1 MSSPLPVPSKA
12 ALTALRGLVVGTSC
26 TLALIAEDR
35 RRRIRN
41 AVTAIENGERI
52 RQAKNYNTGGAALA
66 VALEEESLLDAGV
79 LPAVPEPFAAL
90 PAEIV
95 RQYDLSRAAE
105 LERLQRG
112 EDIGTSETTR
122 RDHGSGSHPCGHS
135 RSEETTPRSSTPKKR
150 IVTKQHHFI
159 STVEGASITQ
169 TRHYHTKFPGRKDYQ
184 GGRSALAFPSN
195 DNIVVMIQEACST
208 KDTGRMDKASS
219 LIFEANNQKQA
230 PNNLDETWM
239 EASALLCRTYLD
251 LERAED
257 AAKVLSCVL
266 ARAPLTEA
274 RYFEF
279 QPVRLIES
287 LLAKATE
294 TKTGENICPA
304 KLETAISLFLPK
316 FTEKPVVQSPEML
329 AVGRALLDHAFSL
342 GKSTR
347 AIDVY
352 WRCISVS
359 ESRYDFTSWV
369 ITKLHD
375 AGDYKAAIRLFLA
388 NYCKMD
394 PSAPSI
400 IRIAQPVVQ
409 SVEKA
414 HNYKP
419 TQVLKTF
426 VSLASGGKCH
436 LKTEWIMRLLTAH
449 WRRHGNFEELETFFQ
464 QLIELGLKDV
474 VYHMDGVYRVMI
486 ELALEAGEDFK
497 AESIFAEATA
507 QLPQMAHDV
516 RLLGIFARFKAKQQ
530 DWEGVR
536 ESFATMKLDTQ
547 PALDAC
553 GTAFVPI
560 VKTYAKDH
568 TVQETDAFMRS
579 YITGLKVPLS
589 RFLVTLM
596 AKQYASIRDL
606 ESFVEWLEYCSTSGF
621 QVDAAF
627 TNAVLVS
634 CRRNWN
640 VPFRDLRTLFRKLR
654 ALNPNFVDR
663 HTERVMMDA
672 ALSSD
677 NKLEGGFARGRVLS
691 LHITPKMA
699 AVRGKCETEHEVT
712 LAMKEAL
719 SYRHPAKAL
728 NIYKRALHL
737 GMPFSECALKLA
749 VNAQLKLENK
759 PYKKTYDLVLKAQHQ
774 GNNVDSILNYLLGLQ
789 LSDLAAKGGEIK
801 SIVETAINR
810 IKDVGLKIADT
821 FLHRAALICLTSGHF
836 EGAHHYALMAAESN
850 NHSEPCYNLD
860 NFRIMLY
867 SFSGLL
873 NIDGIRQVLA
883 KAMSSSYKEHTG
895 CLKALKRARDM
906 VMEARLNDA
915 MPQQR
920 HDAYDVLSEGI
931 EKIIKSRQRL
941 QSQRVKLGTESVRI
955 MRQAALDAGV
965 APVDF
970 ADVPWLNAKPRIRP
984 DEEDAELDAF
994 EEELR
999 RQRHEL
1005 GEEDKAVF
1013 EELLVLDNA
1022 FAPTAAGGKM
1032 TGTGTGLAQ
1041 PVPAA

>member
-41 AVTAIENGERI
+41 ALTAIENGERI

-79 LPAVPEPFAAL
+79 LPLAPEPFAAL

-95 RQYDLSRAAE
+95 RQYDISKAAE
-105 LERLQRG
+105 LERWHRG
-112 EDIGTSETTR
+112 EDIGESETTR
-122 RDHGSGSHPCGHS
+122 REHGSGSHPCGHS
-135 RSEETTPRSSTPKKR
+135 RREATPKSFTAKKR
-150 IVTKQHHFI
+150 TLTGKHHFI
-159 STVEGASITQ
+159 STIEGGPITQ
-169 TRHYHTKFPGRKDYQ
+169 TRHFHRFSRRADNQ
-184 GGRSALAFPSN
+184 GGRSSLAFPSN
-195 DNIVVMIQEACST
+195 DNIVVMIQEACRT
-208 KDTGRMDKASS
+208 KDLGQMDKAAS
-219 LIFEANNQKQA
+219 LIFEATNQNQA
-230 PNNLDETWM
+230 PNNLDEAWM

-257 AAKVLSCVL
+257 AAKILSCVL

-274 RYFEF
+274 RYFDF
-279 QPVRLIES
+279 QPERLIES
-287 LLAKATE
+287 LLAKATQE
-294 TKTGENICPA
+294 KAGENICPA

-316 FTEKPVVQSPEML
+316 FTEKPVVQSGELL

-375 AGDYKAAIRLFLA
+375 TGDYKAAIRLFLA
-388 NYCKMD
+388 NYCKMN

-400 IRIAQPVVQ
+400 IRIAGPVVQ

-419 TQVLKTF
+419 TQVLKAF
-426 VSLASGGKCH
+426 LSLASGKCH

-449 WRRHGNFEELETFFQ
+449 WRRHGSFEELETFFQ
-464 QLIELGLKDV
+464 QLMELGLKDV

-486 ELALEAGEDFK
+486 ELALESEEDIK
-497 AESIFAEATA
+497 AESILA
-507 QLPQMAHDV
+507 QASVELPQLAHDV

-530 DWEGVR
+530 DWDGVR
-536 ESFATMKLDTQ
+536 ESFAAMKLDSK

-553 GTAFVPI
+553 GTAFVPV

-579 YITGLKVPLS
+579 YITDLKVPLS

-606 ESFVEWLEYCSTSGF
+606 ESFVEWLEYCSTAGF

-677 NKLEGGFARGRVLS
+677 NKLQGGFARGRVLS
-691 LHITPKMA
+691 LHITPKMG

-774 GNNVDSILNYLLGLQ
+774 GNNVNSILNYLLGLQ

-810 IKDVGLKIADT
+810 IKDVGLKIADS

-850 NHSEPCYNLD
+850 NQSEPCYNLE

-867 SFSGLL
+867 SFAGLL

-895 CLKALKRARDM
+895 CLKALKRAREM

-915 MPQQR
+915 KPQQR

-931 EKIIKSRQRL
+931 EEIVKSRQRL
-941 QSQRVKLGTESVRI
+941 HSQRVKLGTESVRI

-970 ADVPWLNAKPRIRP
+970 VEIPWLNSKPRIRQ
-984 DEEDAELDAF
+984 DDDDAELDAF

-999 RQRHEL
+999 RQQQEL

-1022 FAPTAAGGKM
+1022 FSTPGGKM
-1032 TGTGTGLAQ
+1032 ASTGTTGLVQ

>member
-41 AVTAIENGERI
+41 ALTAIENGERI

-79 LPAVPEPFAAL
+79 LPLAPEPYAAL
-90 PAEIV
+90 PAEII
-95 RQYDLSRAAE
+95 RQYDNARAAE
-105 LERLQRG
+105 LERLRRG
-112 EDIGTSETTR
+112 EDVGEPETTR
-122 RDHGSGSHPCGHS
+122 REHDSGPHPCGHS
-135 RSEETTPRSSTPKKR
+135 RRETSRSFTPKKR
-150 IVTKQHHFI
+150 TLTGQHHFI
-159 STVEGASITQ
+159 PPVEGTPITQ
-169 TRHYHTKFPGRKDYQ
+169 TRHIHHRFSRKADNE
-184 GGRSALAFPSN
+184 GGRSSLAFPSN
-195 DNIVVMIQEACST
+195 DNIVVMIQEACRT
-208 KDTGRMDKASS
+208 KELGQMEKAAS
-219 LIFEANNQKQA
+219 LIFEATNQNQA
-230 PNNLDETWM
+230 PGNLDEAWM

-251 LERAED
+251 LERSEE
-257 AAKVLSCVL
+257 AAKILSTVL

-274 RYFEF
+274 RYFDF

-287 LLAKATE
+287 LLAKATQA
-294 TKTGENICPA
+294 KTGENICPA
-304 KLETAISLFLPK
+304 KLETAISLFLPR
-316 FTEKPVVQSPEML
+316 FTEKPVVQSAELL
-329 AVGRALLDHAFSL
+329 AVGRALLDHAFAV

-359 ESRYDFTSWV
+359 ESQYDFTSWV

-375 AGDYKAAIRLFLA
+375 TGDYKAAIRLFLA
-388 NYCKMD
+388 NYCKMS

-400 IRIAQPVVQ
+400 IRIAGPLVQ
-409 SVEKA
+409 CVEKA

-419 TQVLKTF
+419 TQVLKT
-426 VSLASGGKCH
+426 LLNIASGKCQ

-449 WRRHGNFEELETFFQ
+449 WRRHGSFEELETFFQ

-474 VYHMDGVYRVMI
+474 VYHLDGVYRVMI

-497 AESIFAEATA
+497 AESIFAQASTE
-507 QLPQMAHDV
+507 LPQLAHDV

-536 ESFATMKLDTQ
+536 ESFGAMKLDSK

-553 GTAFVPI
+553 GTAFVPV

-579 YITGLKVPLS
+579 YITDLKVPLS

-606 ESFVEWLEYCSTSGF
+606 ESFVEWLEYCSTAGF

-654 ALNPNFVDR
+654 ALNPSFVDR

-677 NKLEGGFARGRVLS
+677 NKLDGGFARGRVLS
-691 LHITPKMA
+691 LRVTPNMGP
-699 AVRGKCETEHEVT
+699 VRGKSDTEHEVS

-728 NIYKRALHL
+728 SIYKRALHL

-749 VNAQLKLENK
+749 VNAQLKLETR
-759 PYKKTYDLVLKAQHQ
+759 PYKKTYDLVLKAQDQ
-774 GNNVDSILNYLLGLQ
+774 GNNVDAILNYLLGLQ
-789 LSDLAAKGGEIK
+789 LNDLAAKGGEIR
-801 SIVETAINR
+801 SIVQTAIDR
-810 IKDVGLKIADT
+810 IKEVGLKIADT
-821 FLHRAALICLTSGHF
+821 FLHRAALICLMSGHF
-836 EGAHHYALMAAESN
+836 EGAHHYALMAAESS
-850 NHSEPCYNLD
+850 NHSEPCYNLE

-867 SFSGLL
+867 SFAGLL
-873 NIDGIRQVLA
+873 NIDGIRHVLA
-883 KAMSSSYKEHTG
+883 KAMSSNYKEHTG
-895 CLKALKRARDM
+895 CLKALKRAREM

-915 MPQQR
+915 KTQQR

-931 EKIIKSRQRL
+931 DKIVESRQRL
-941 QSQRVKLGTESVRI
+941 QSQRVKLGVESVRI
-955 MRQAALDAGV
+955 MRQAALDASG
-965 APVDF
+965 ALVDF
-970 ADVPWLNAKPRIRP
+970 AEIPWLNSKPRIRQD
-984 DEEDAELDAF
+984 DEAELDF
-994 EEELR
+994 EEEFR
-999 RQRHEL
+999 RQQQ
-1005 GEEDKAVF
+1005 EEEEEGRAVF
-1013 EELLVLDNA
+1013 DELLVLDSA
-1022 FAPTAAGGKM
+1022 YPTAGGKM
-1032 TGTGTGLAQ
+1032 AGTGAGLAQ

>member
-41 AVTAIENGERI
+41 ALTAIENGERI
-52 RQAKNYNTGGAALA
+52 RQARNYNTGGAALA
-66 VALEEESLLDAGV
+66 VALEEESLLDAGI
-79 LPAVPEPFAAL
+79 LPLAPEPSAAL

-95 RQYDLSRAAE
+95 RQYDNARIAE
-105 LERLQRG
+105 SERLRRG
-112 EDIGTSETTR
+112 EDVSESKTTR
-122 RDHGSGSHPCGHS
+122 GEHDSRPHPCGQS
-135 RSEETTPRSSTPKKR
+135 RRDTPRSFTPRKR
-150 IVTKQHHFI
+150 TLTGQHHFI
-159 STVEGASITQ
+159 PLVEGVPITQ
-169 TRHYHTKFPGRKDYQ
+169 TRPYHKFSRRADNE
-184 GGRSALAFPSN
+184 GGRSSLAFPSN
-195 DNIVVMIQEACST
+195 DSIVVMIQEACRT
-208 KDTGRMDKASS
+208 KELGQMEKAAL
-219 LIFEANNQKQA
+219 LIFEATTQNQA
-230 PNNLDETWM
+230 PNNLDDAWM

-257 AAKVLSCVL
+257 AAKILSTVL

-274 RYFEF
+274 RYFDF

-287 LLAKATE
+287 LLAKATQA
-294 TKTGENICPA
+294 KTRENICSA
-304 KLETAISLFLPK
+304 KLETAISLFLPR
-316 FTEKPVVQSPEML
+316 FIEKPVVQSAELL
-329 AVGRALLDHAFSL
+329 AVGRALLDHAFAV

-359 ESRYDFTSWV
+359 ESQYDFTSWV

-375 AGDYKAAIRLFLA
+375 TGDYKAAIRLFLA
-388 NYCKMD
+388 NYCKMS

-400 IRIAQPVVQ
+400 IRIAGPVVQ
-409 SVEKA
+409 CVEKA

-419 TQVLKTF
+419 AQVLKT
-426 VSLASGGKCH
+426 LLNIASAECQ

-449 WRRHGNFEELETFFQ
+449 WRRHGSFEELEALFQ
-464 QLIELGLKDV
+464 QLIEVGLKDV
-474 VYHMDGVYRVMI
+474 VYHLDGVYRVMI

-497 AESIFAEATA
+497 AESIFAQASAE
-507 QLPQMAHDV
+507 LPQLAHDV

-536 ESFATMKLDTQ
+536 ESFAAMKLDSK

-553 GTAFVPI
+553 GTAFVPV

-568 TVQETDAFMRS
+568 TVQETDAFVRS
-579 YITGLKVPLS
+579 YITDLKVPLS

-596 AKQYASIRDL
+596 AKQYASIRNL
-606 ESFVEWLEYCSTSGF
+606 ESFVEWLEYCSIAGF

-672 ALSSD
+672 ALSSN

-691 LHITPKMA
+691 LRITPNMGPVK
-699 AVRGKCETEHEVT
+699 GKCDTEHEVT

-728 NIYKRALHL
+728 SIYKRALHL
-737 GMPFSECALKLA
+737 GMPFSECALRLA

-759 PYKKTYDLVLKAQHQ
+759 PYRKTYDLVLKAQDQ
-774 GNNVDSILNYLLGLQ
+774 GNNVDPILNYLLGLQ
-789 LSDLAAKGGEIK
+789 LADLAAKGGEIR
-801 SIVETAINR
+801 SIVQTAIDR
-810 IKDVGLKIADT
+810 IKEVGLKIADT

-867 SFSGLL
+867 SFAGLL

-883 KAMSSSYKEHTG
+883 KALSSNYKEHTG
-895 CLKALKRARDM
+895 CLKALKRAREM

-915 MPQQR
+915 KTQQR

-931 EKIIKSRQRL
+931 DKMVESRQRL
-941 QSQRVKLGTESVRI
+941 QSQRAKLGMESVRI

-970 ADVPWLNAKPRIRP
+970 AEIPWLNSSKPRIRQ
-984 DEEDAELDAF
+984 DDDGAELDF
-994 EEELR
+994 EEEFR
-999 RQRHEL
+999 RQQE
-1005 GEEDKAVF
+1005 GQEEGGKAAVF
-1013 EELLVLDNA
+1013 DELLVLDNT
-1022 FAPTAAGGKM
+1022 PLDT
-1032 TGTGTGLAQ
+1032 
-1041 PVPAA
+1041 V

>member
-41 AVTAIENGERI
+41 ALTAIENGERI
-52 RQAKNYNTGGAALA
+52 RQARNYNTGGAALA
-66 VALEEESLLDAGV
+66 VALEEESLLDAGI
-79 LPAVPEPFAAL
+79 LPLAPEPYAAL
-90 PAEIV
+90 PAEII
-95 RQYDLSRAAE
+95 RQYDNARVAE
-105 LERLQRG
+105 LERMRRG
-112 EDIGTSETTR
+112 EGVSESETTR
-122 RDHGSGSHPCGHS
+122 KEHDSGPHPCGHNS
-135 RSEETTPRSSTPKKR
+135 RETPRSFTPKKR
-150 IVTKQHHFI
+150 TLTGQHHFMPPVKG
-159 STVEGASITQ
+159 TPITQ
-169 TRHYHTKFPGRKDYQ
+169 VRHYHKFSRKADSQ
-184 GGRSALAFPSN
+184 GGRSSLAFPSN
-195 DNIVVMIQEACST
+195 DNIVVMIQEACRT
-208 KDTGRMDKASS
+208 KELGQMEKAAS
-219 LIFEANNQKQA
+219 LIVKATNQNQA
-230 PNNLDETWM
+230 PNNLDEAWM

-251 LERAED
+251 MERAED
-257 AAKVLSCVL
+257 AAKILSTVL

-274 RYFEF
+274 RYFDF
-279 QPVRLIES
+279 QPVQLIES
-287 LLAKATE
+287 LLAKATQA
-294 TKTGENICPA
+294 KTGKNICPA
-304 KLETAISLFLPK
+304 KLETAISLFLPR
-316 FTEKPVVQSPEML
+316 FTEKPVVQSAELL
-329 AVGRALLDHAFSL
+329 AVGRALLDHAFAV

-359 ESRYDFTSWV
+359 ESQYDFTSWV

-375 AGDYKAAIRLFLA
+375 TGDYKAAIRLFLA
-388 NYCKMD
+388 NYCKMS

-400 IRIAQPVVQ
+400 IRIAGPVVQ
-409 SVEKA
+409 CVEKA

-419 TQVLKTF
+419 NQVLKTLL
-426 VSLASGGKCH
+426 SIASAKNCH

-449 WRRHGNFEELETFFQ
+449 WRRHGSFEELEEFFQ

-474 VYHMDGVYRVMI
+474 VYHLDGVYRVMI
-486 ELALEAGEDFK
+486 ELTLEAGEDFK
-497 AESIFAEATA
+497 AESMFAQASIE
-507 QLPQMAHDV
+507 LPQLAHDV

-536 ESFATMKLDTQ
+536 ESFAAMKLDSK

-553 GTAFVPI
+553 GTAFVPV

-568 TVQETDAFMRS
+568 TVHETDAFMRS
-579 YITGLKVPLS
+579 YITDLKVPLS

-606 ESFVEWLEYCSTSGF
+606 ESFVEWLEYCSIAGF

-691 LHITPKMA
+691 LRIAPNLVPVK
-699 AVRGKCETEHEVT
+699 GKSDTEHEVT

-728 NIYKRALHL
+728 SIYKRALHL

-759 PYKKTYDLVLKAQHQ
+759 PYKKTYDLVLKAQDQ
-774 GNNVDSILNYLLGLQ
+774 GNNVDPILNYLLGLQ
-789 LSDLAAKGGEIK
+789 LADLAAKGGEIRN
-801 SIVETAINR
+801 IVQTAIDR
-810 IKDVGLKIADT
+810 IKEVGLKIADT

-850 NHSEPCYNLD
+850 NHSEHCYNLD

-867 SFSGLL
+867 SFAGLL

-883 KAMSSSYKEHTG
+883 RALSSNYKEHTG
-895 CLKALKRARDM
+895 CLKALKRAREM

-915 MPQQR
+915 KTQQR
-920 HDAYDVLSEGI
+920 HDAYDILSEGI
-931 EKIIKSRQRL
+931 EKIVQSRQRL
-941 QSQRVKLGTESVRI
+941 QSQRVKLGAESVRI

-970 ADVPWLNAKPRIRP
+970 AEIPWLNRSKPRIRQ
-984 DEEDAELDAF
+984 DDDAAELDF
-994 EEELR
+994 EEEFR
-999 RQRHEL
+999 RQQQEQ
-1005 GEEDKAVF
+1005 EERGMTGAFDD
-1013 EELLVLDNA
+1013 LLVLDSA
-1022 FAPTAAGGKM
+1022 FSTAGGKM
-1032 TGTGTGLAQ
+1032 AGNGAGLPQ

>member
-41 AVTAIENGERI
+41 ALTAIENGERI
-52 RQAKNYNTGGAALA
+52 RQAKNYNMGGAALA

-79 LPAVPEPFAAL
+79 SPLAPGPYAAL
-90 PAEIV
+90 PTEII
-95 RQYDLSRAAE
+95 RQYDSARAAE
-105 LERLQRG
+105 LERLRRG
-112 EDIGTSETTR
+112 EDASESKTTER
-122 RDHGSGSHPCGHS
+122 EHDSGSHACGHS
-135 RSEETTPRSSTPKKR
+135 RRETPRSFTPKKR
-150 IVTKQHHFI
+150 TLTGQHHFI
-159 STVEGASITQ
+159 LPVEGMPITQ
-169 TRHYHTKFPGRKDYQ
+169 TRHIHHRFSRKADNEG
-184 GGRSALAFPSN
+184 GGRSSLAFPSN
-195 DNIVVMIQEACST
+195 DKIVVMIQEACRT
-208 KDTGRMDKASS
+208 RELGQMEKAAS
-219 LIFEANNQKQA
+219 LIFEATNQNQA
-230 PNNLDETWM
+230 PDNLNEAWM

-257 AAKVLSCVL
+257 AAKILSTVL

-274 RYFEF
+274 RYFDF
-279 QPVRLIES
+279 QPVRLIDS
-287 LLAKATE
+287 LLAKATQA
-294 TKTGENICPA
+294 KTGENICPA
-304 KLETAISLFLPK
+304 KLETAIGLFLPR
-316 FTEKPVVQSPEML
+316 FTEKPVVQSAELL
-329 AVGRALLDHAFSL
+329 AVGRALLDHAFAV

-369 ITKLHD
+369 ITKLHNS
-375 AGDYKAAIRLFLA
+375 GDYKAAIRLFLA
-388 NYCKMD
+388 NYCKMS

-400 IRIAQPVVQ
+400 IRIAGPVVQ
-409 SVEKA
+409 CVEKA

-419 TQVLKTF
+419 AQVLKT
-426 VSLASGGKCH
+426 LLNIASGRCQ
-436 LKTEWIMRLLTAH
+436 LKTEWVMRLLTAH
-449 WRRHGNFEELETFFQ
+449 WRRQGNFDELETFFQ
-464 QLIELGLKDV
+464 QLLESGLKDV
-474 VYHMDGVYRVMI
+474 VYHLDGVYRVMT
-486 ELALEAGEDFK
+486 ELALEAGEDLK
-497 AESIFAEATA
+497 AESIFAQASTE
-507 QLPQMAHDV
+507 LPQLAHDV

-530 DWEGVR
+530 DWKGVR
-536 ESFATMKLDTQ
+536 ESFAAMKLDSK

-553 GTAFVPI
+553 GTAFVPV
-560 VKTYAKDH
+560 VKTYAANH
-568 TVQETDAFMRS
+568 TVQETDVFMRS
-579 YITGLKVPLS
+579 YITELKVPLS
-589 RFLVTLM
+589 RYLVTLM

-606 ESFVEWLEYCSTSGF
+606 ESFVEWLEYCSTAGF

-654 ALNPNFVDR
+654 ELNPNFVDR

-691 LHITPKMA
+691 LRINPNLGPI
-699 AVRGKCETEHEVT
+699 RGKSDTEHEVT

-728 NIYKRALHL
+728 SIYKRALHL

-749 VNAQLKLENK
+749 VNAQLKLENR
-759 PYKKTYDLVLKAQHQ
+759 PYKKTYDLVLKAQDQ
-774 GNNVDSILNYLLGLQ
+774 GNNVDAILNYLLGLQ
-789 LSDLAAKGGEIK
+789 LADLAAKGGEIR
-801 SIVETAINR
+801 SIVQTAIDR
-810 IKDVGLKIADT
+810 IKEVGLKIADT
-821 FLHRAALICLTSGHF
+821 FLHRAALICLSSGHF

-850 NHSEPCYNLD
+850 NHAEPCYNLD

-873 NIDGIRQVLA
+873 NIDGIRHVLA
-883 KAMSSSYKEHTG
+883 KAMSSNYKEHTG
-895 CLKALKRARDM
+895 CLKALKRAREM

-915 MPQQR
+915 KPQQR
-920 HDAYDVLSEGI
+920 HDAYDILSEGI
-931 EKIIKSRQRL
+931 DKIVESRQRL
-941 QSQRVKLGTESVRI
+941 QSQRVRLGTESVRI
-955 MRQAALDAGV
+955 MRQAALDAGG

-970 ADVPWLNAKPRIRP
+970 AEIPWLNSSKPQIRHN
-984 DEEDAELDAF
+984 DDAELDF
-994 EEELR
+994 EEEFR
-999 RQRHEL
+999 RQQQK
-1005 GEEDKAVF
+1005 GEKEEEKEGRTVF
-1013 EELLVLDNA
+1013 DEFLVLDSA
-1022 FAPTAAGGKM
+1022 FSATGGKM
-1032 TGTGTGLAQ
+1032 AGTGAGLAR

>member
-12 ALTALRGLVVGTSC
+12 TLTALRGLVVGTSC

-41 AVTAIENGERI
+41 ALTAIENGERI

-79 LPAVPEPFAAL
+79 LPLAPEPYAEL
-90 PAEIV
+90 PAEII
-95 RQYDLSRAAE
+95 RQYDSARAAE
-105 LERLQRG
+105 LERLRRG
-112 EDIGTSETTR
+112 EDVGEPETTR
-122 RDHGSGSHPCGHS
+122 REHDSGPNPCAHS
-135 RSEETTPRSSTPKKR
+135 RRDTPRSFTPKKR
-150 IVTKQHHFI
+150 TLTGQHHFI
-159 STVEGASITQ
+159 PPVEGTPITQ
-169 TRHYHTKFPGRKDYQ
+169 TRHIHHRFSRKADNE
-184 GGRSALAFPSN
+184 GGRSSLAFPSN
-195 DNIVVMIQEACST
+195 DNIVVMIQEACRT
-208 KDTGRMDKASS
+208 RELGQMEKAAS
-219 LIFEANNQKQA
+219 LIFEATNQNQA
-230 PNNLDETWM
+230 PGNLDEAWM

-251 LERAED
+251 LEQSEE
-257 AAKVLSCVL
+257 AAKILSTVL

-274 RYFEF
+274 RYFDF

-287 LLAKATE
+287 LLAKATQA
-294 TKTGENICPA
+294 KTGENICPA
-304 KLETAISLFLPK
+304 KLETAISLFLPR
-316 FTEKPVVQSPEML
+316 FTEKPVVQSAELL
-329 AVGRALLDHAFSL
+329 AVGRALLDHAFAV

-359 ESRYDFTSWV
+359 ESQYDFTSWV

-375 AGDYKAAIRLFLA
+375 TGDYKAAIRLFLA
-388 NYCKMD
+388 NYCKMS

-400 IRIAQPVVQ
+400 IRIAGPLVQ
-409 SVEKA
+409 CVEKA

-419 TQVLKTF
+419 TQVLKT
-426 VSLASGGKCH
+426 LLNIASGKCQ

-449 WRRHGNFEELETFFQ
+449 WRRHGSFEELETFFQ

-474 VYHMDGVYRVMI
+474 VYHLDGAYRVMI

-497 AESIFAEATA
+497 AESIFAQASTE
-507 QLPQMAHDV
+507 LPQLAHDV

-530 DWEGVR
+530 DWQGVR
-536 ESFATMKLDTQ
+536 ESFAAMKLDSM

-553 GTAFVPI
+553 GTAFVPV

-579 YITGLKVPLS
+579 YITDLKVPLS

-606 ESFVEWLEYCSTSGF
+606 ESFVEWLEYCSTAGF

-691 LHITPKMA
+691 LRITPNMGP
-699 AVRGKCETEHEVT
+699 VRGKSDTEHEVT

-728 NIYKRALHL
+728 SIYKRALHL

-749 VNAQLKLENK
+749 VNAQLKLETR
-759 PYKKTYDLVLKAQHQ
+759 PYKKTYDLVLKAQDQ
-774 GNNVDSILNYLLGLQ
+774 GNNVDAILNYLLGLQ
-789 LSDLAAKGGEIK
+789 LNDLAAKGGEIK
-801 SIVETAINR
+801 SIVQTAIDR
-810 IKDVGLKIADT
+810 IKEVGLKIADT

-836 EGAHHYALMAAESN
+836 DGAQHYALLAAESN
-850 NHSEPCYNLD
+850 SHSEPCYNLD

-867 SFSGLL
+867 SFAGLL

-883 KAMSSSYKEHTG
+883 KAMSSNYKEHTG
-895 CLKALKRARDM
+895 CLKALKRAREM

-915 MPQQR
+915 KTQQR

-931 EKIIKSRQRL
+931 DKIVESRQRL
-941 QSQRVKLGTESVRI
+941 QSQRVKLGAESVRI
-955 MRQAALDAGV
+955 MRQAALDAGG

-970 ADVPWLNAKPRIRP
+970 AEIPWLNSKPRIRQ
-984 DEEDAELDAF
+984 DDVEELDF
-994 EEELR
+994 EEEFR
-999 RQRHEL
+999 RQQA
-1005 GEEDKAVF
+1005 EEVEEGRAVF
-1013 EELLVLDNA
+1013 DELLVLDSA
-1022 FAPTAAGGKM
+1022 FSTTGGKIA
-1032 TGTGTGLAQ
+1032 GTVAGLAQ